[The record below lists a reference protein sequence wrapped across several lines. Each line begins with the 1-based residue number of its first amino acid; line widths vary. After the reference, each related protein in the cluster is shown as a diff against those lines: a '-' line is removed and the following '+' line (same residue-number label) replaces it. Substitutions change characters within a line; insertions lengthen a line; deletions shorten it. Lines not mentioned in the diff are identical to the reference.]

1 MKSKFP
7 ASVYNVLSQQF
18 YKDEMTLLEK
28 NWRKYS
34 TKPFNEMSMDDLIAE
49 AEFVI
54 ESVFEERSYI
64 Q

>member
-7 ASVYNVLSQQF
+7 TSVYNILSEQF
-18 YKDEMTLLEK
+18 YKDEMVLLEK

-34 TKPFNEMSMDDLIAE
+34 VKPFNDMSIDDLIAE

>member
-7 ASVYNVLSQQF
+7 KSVHNILAEQF
-18 YKDEMTLLEK
+18 YKDEMVLLEK

-34 TKPFNEMSMDDLIAE
+34 VKPFVDLSIDDLITE

-54 ESVFEERSYI
+54 ESVFEERSYT

>member
-1 MKSKFP
+1 M
-7 ASVYNVLSQQF
+7 VV
-18 YKDEMTLLEK
+18 LEK

-34 TKPFNEMSMDDLIAE
+34 VKPFGDLSIDALIAE

-54 ESVFEERSYI
+54 ESTFEERSYT

>member
-7 ASVYNVLSQQF
+7 KSVYNVLAEQF
-18 YKDEMTLLEK
+18 YKDEMVVLEK

-34 TKPFNEMSMDDLIAE
+34 VKPFGDLSIDALIAE

-54 ESVFEERSYI
+54 ESTFEERSYT